1 MYQTQLI
8 DPLQH
13 DTRSW
18 GDIAMD
24 EDEDEQTQNNTK
36 QENNHPENDQDN
48 WTVVT
53 KKKIKKK

>member
-1 MYQTQLI
+1 MSQTQLI
-8 DPLQH
+8 DPLQQ

-18 GDIAMD
+18 GDIAMDED

-53 KKKIKKK
+53 KKKK